1 MEDLSPTLYLL
12 WDVKRSLEKGQSI
25 QTGIKI
31 FLAKPNDIKFHRQV
45 EQWWQAQNHKS
56 GHFDKSKVYMT
67 RKYLLDILEVG
78 LTGQSILETLKVYE
92 KELIQNCEDEVQAH
106 LSRLPLLL
114 LFPLMG
120 MIFPALML
128 LLIGPLLSSLTLG

>member
-25 QTGIKI
+25 QNGVKI
-31 FLAKPNDIKFHRQV
+31 YLAKKNNLEFYRLV
-45 EQWWQAQNHKS
+45 EQWWQAQNHQPS
-56 GHFDKSKVYMT
+56 HFDKSKIYMT
-67 RKYLLDILEVG
+67 RKYLFDILEVG

-106 LSRLPLLL
+106 LARLPLIL